1 MFFGALSTDIKKSS
15 TIWANLP
22 LWMMIAVKRTNNITE
37 YIINMTVQ
45 DGIEQYIL
53 PNSPEGDAWTVLYWC
68 EDQQKLK
75 EHVKHVGHFL
85 KHVYSEARKKFL
97 LRASADDIDED
108 LDNKYNDNKPE
119 ERKEKNET
127 RKFILSELFYSAI
140 YVRVGV
146 AFSDIAPMEYTYYA
160 KTKDPIYPEKT
171 RRSGYKSYWYSV
183 IKESERAEEFA
194 PWEKGIGVTQ
204 AGEMV
209 KRVVGSDAEKEFKFK
224 INGKEQDLLEF
235 TLNLDNS
242 DSLYDKKKYNVEPVD
257 GFMIFVHYHLH
268 IQPEDVRKN
277 PHLFKP
283 LVHEFE
289 TVHSQTVD
297 TFNSVF
303 EDKCFLVKV
312 KRSSDS
318 MIFVESSKAP
328 STVWNHCLSVCAA
341 LPVGSSIGIA
351 FTNHKFM
358 SKKNKPSGLLKR
370 LTSIEPDIY
379 GVNKVDYFG
388 DCVNLSARMDTADW
402 KYPTKLFT
410 TGKNMHHSR
419 VAMCCADQTSRG
431 WSEWSSTESAFP
443 GGKYGKYIRP
453 FFIEDI
459 PRPYLNAGKEGT
471 VLRTISA
478 HVYLHDN
485 IQPGDIVWWEDK
497 IEETD
502 SVEETGY
509 VRKARRKSILP
520 TENKRT
526 NKEIETYWGRV
537 VAVNFLIVT
546 VEKIGGR
553 KWPEPGEQR
562 LSRNIT
568 YLNKMPQKELTQEA
582 TKLKKE
588 DEKAG
593 INKRLVSLKF

>member
-22 LWMMIAVKRTNNITE
+22 LWMLKAVNRTNNITE
-37 YIINMTVQ
+37 YVINMTVQ
-45 DGIEQYIL
+45 DNIEQYIL
-53 PNSPEGDAWTVLYWC
+53 PNSPEGDAWTVLYKC
-68 EDQQKLK
+68 EDQEKLK
-75 EHVKHVGHFL
+75 KHVKHVGQFL
-85 KHVYSEARKKFL
+85 KHVYSIGRNEFL
-97 LRASADDIDED
+97 LRATADDIEQD
-108 LDNKYNDNKPE
+108 LNNKYDDTDIDE
-119 ERKEKNET
+119 AGEKEKARE
-127 RKFILSELFYSAI
+127 FILSELFFNAI
-140 YVRVGV
+140 YVRIGV

-160 KTKDPIYPEKT
+160 KTKDPFFSNRT
-171 RRSGYKSYWYSV
+171 RTSGYKSYWYSV

-194 PWEKGIGVTQ
+194 PWDKGIGVTQ

-209 KRVVGSDAEKEFKFK
+209 KRVIGSDDEKEFKFK
-224 INGKEQDLLEF
+224 INGKEEDLLEF
-235 TLNLDNS
+235 TLNLDAS
-242 DSLYDKKKYNVEPVD
+242 VKVYDKEKYNVEAVN

-268 IQPEDVRKN
+268 IQPEDVREN

-303 EDKCFLVKV
+303 EEKCFLVKV

-318 MIFVESSKAP
+318 MIFVESSRAP

-351 FTNHKFM
+351 FTNSNFM
-358 SKKNKPSGLLKR
+358 SKKKNPSGLLKR
-370 LTSIEPDIY
+370 LTSKEPDIY

-388 DCVNLSARMDTADW
+388 DCVNLSARMCKADW

-410 TGKNMHHSR
+410 TGKNLHPSR

-431 WSEWSSTESAFP
+431 WSEWKKTTMAFP
-443 GGKYGKYIRP
+443 GGTRQYVRP
-453 FFIEDI
+453 FLVEDI

-478 HVYLHDN
+478 HVYLDDN

-497 IEETD
+497 IEEKD
-502 SVEETGY
+502 SVEDTGGT
-509 VRKARRKSILP
+509 KARRKSLLP
-520 TENKRT
+520 TENKRRSGDT
-526 NKEIETYWGRV
+526 EKYWGRV
-537 VAVNFLIVT
+537 VAVNFLFVT
-546 VEKIGGR
+546 IEQIPEKN
-553 KWPEPGEQR
+553 WPEPKEQR
-562 LSRNIT
+562 ISRNIT
-568 YLNKMPQKELTQEA
+568 YLNKLPQKELTQEA

-593 INKRLVSLKF
+593 INKRLLSLKF

>member
-22 LWMMIAVKRTNNITE
+22 LWMLKAVNRTNNITE
-37 YIINMTVQ
+37 YVINMTVQ

-53 PNSPEGDAWTVLYWC
+53 PNSPEGDAWTVLYSC
-68 EDQQKLK
+68 EDQEKLK
-75 EHVKHVGHFL
+75 KHVKHVGQFL
-85 KHVYSEARKKFL
+85 KHVYSIGRERFILKAEKGE
-97 LRASADDIDED
+97 IEED
-108 LDNKYNDNKPE
+108 LNAKYDSTKP
-119 ERKEKNET
+119 KEVTEQAET
-127 RKFILSELFYSAI
+127 RVFILSEPFYNAI
-140 YVRVGV
+140 YVRIGV
-146 AFSDIAPMEYTYYA
+146 AFSDISPMEYTYYA
-160 KTKDPIYPEKT
+160 KTKNPEYPTQT
-171 RRSGYKSYWYSV
+171 RRRGYKSYWYSV

-209 KRVVGSDAEKEFKFK
+209 KRVRGTDAEKEFKFK
-224 INGKEQDLLEF
+224 INEEEQDLLEF
-235 TLNLDNS
+235 ILKLDAS
-242 DSLYDKKKYNVEPVD
+242 DKVYDKEKYKVEAVD

-268 IQPEDVRKN
+268 IQPEDVREN

-283 LVHEFE
+283 LVNEFE
-289 TVHSQTVD
+289 TVHSQTID

-303 EDKCFLVKV
+303 ENKCFLVKV

-318 MIFVESSKAP
+318 MIYVDSSRAP

-351 FTNHKFM
+351 FTNSKFM
-358 SKKNKPSGLLKR
+358 SKSTKPSGVLKR

-410 TGKNMHHSR
+410 TGKNMHASR
-419 VAMCCADQTSRG
+419 VAMCCADQKNGG
-431 WSEWSSTESAFP
+431 WSEWKKTEMAFP
-443 GGKYGKYIRP
+443 GGTYGRYIRP
-453 FFIEDI
+453 FLIEDI

-478 HVYLHDN
+478 HVYLDDN

-497 IEETD
+497 IEEKD
-502 SVEETGY
+502 SVEETG
-509 VRKARRKSILP
+509 VRNGRRKSVLP
-520 TENKRT
+520 GTKG
-526 NKEIETYWGRV
+526 KFETYWGRV
-537 VAVNFLIVT
+537 VAVNFLFVT
-546 VEKIGGR
+546 VEQIPGEN
-553 KWPEPGEQR
+553 WPEPGQQR

-588 DEKAG
+588 DEKPH
-593 INKRLVSLKF
+593 INKRLLSLKF